1 MFKDYRNILGLILIV
16 GGVLLGLQQLGI
28 VSGGALDALFTAA
41 FALTAIMFATIYFG
55 NSSQW
60 WAALAALILTGLTL
74 TSAISI
80 FFPALEDS
88 VGGPI
93 FLLMMSIGFLV
104 VYLTNRIMWW
114 AIIPGGVLLSLSLV
128 AFLDSSP
135 NDLGF
140 DPAGILFLG
149 MGITFLIVSR
159 LSYNGQRLSWGIF
172 PAIPLLILGLF
183 VGLGSSSMWNIAW
196 PIVLIVLGLYFVFTT
211 LRKS

>member
-1 MFKDYRNILGLILIV
+1 MFKDYRNIIGLILIV

-41 FALTAIMFATIYFG
+41 FGLIAIMFATIYFG
-55 NSSQW
+55 NRSQW

-74 TSAISI
+74 TSAISL

-93 FLLMMSIGFLV
+93 FLFMMGLGFLV

-114 AIIPGGVLLSLSLV
+114 AIIPSGVLLSLSLV
-128 AFLDSSP
+128 AFLDNSP
-135 NDLGF
+135 NSLGF
-140 DPAGILFLG
+140 EPAGILFLG
-149 MGITFLIVSR
+149 MGLTFLIVSR
-159 LSYNGQRLSWGIF
+159 LRYNGERLSWGIF

-183 VGLGSSSMWNIAW
+183 VGLGSSSVWNSVW

-211 LRKS
+211 LRRS